1 MPAFHAKYF
10 PEKCHVGDYWY
21 YAMRTEWQNTHKR
34 MKNTILKH
42 PASKYV
48 LDNYKPTGAGDLL
61 SNLKNVSLSNVT
73 STDNVFGSVSQTS
86 PGKPSGF
93 SSNSEPSASS
103 KKCLDAEEFNNFCNS
118 KGKSQPSPS
127 APKKHDRQE
136 GENMDDVRD
145 DSELGRRTGTSTKKF
160 SAMKRDRQEGD
171 VDPRDARDQ
180 GRFKELSTK
189 KTRADSPGEYNK
201 SGVPR
206 HWEGEKPMDC
216 VSIKSYD
223 DMSTC
228 RSITEMSCDTA
239 KISLIDLS
247 EGACGCSTLLLAEIS
262 KKHSRGGSCPIDL
275 MEASGDMKAQEIMS
289 FRLKLPS
296 LNGTVNYAREAI
308 AASYKYRKQIQC
320 QRTPHDE
327 LAIKNTE
334 EVDKLERE
342 LAKVTQKLK
351 LAKSD
356 GDTIRRNQ
364 EVLTGAEER
373 CEEAE
378 EKSKVMI
385 ELSNMERPVAAN
397 NNGRMSKTDTK
408 RWKTVFSNMDN
419 AQINGGVAREKIK
432 AMFYRKK
439 KQPNPSIKFNPPS
452 DMRPSFDFGSK

>member
-48 LDNYKPTGAGDLL
+48 LDSYKPTGAGDLL

-127 APKKHDRQE
+127 APKKDDRQE

-145 DSELGRRTGTSTKKF
+145 DSDQGRRTGTSTKKF

-206 HWEGEKPMDC
+206 HWEGEKPMDFPWWT
-216 VSIKSYD
+216 
-223 DMSTC
+223 M
-228 RSITEMSCDTA
+228 
-239 KISLIDLS
+239 
-247 EGACGCSTLLLAEIS
+247 
-262 KKHSRGGSCPIDL
+262 
-275 MEASGDMKAQEIMS
+275 ASSDMKAQEIMS
-289 FRLKLPS
+289 FRLKL
-296 LNGTVNYAREAI
+296 LTQIGIVYHAREAI
-308 AASYKYRKQIQC
+308 AASFTFRKQIQR
-320 QRTPHDE
+320 QRMTHDE

-439 KQPNPSIKFNPPS
+439 TQPNPSIKFNPPS